1 MKVFH
6 RQCTTYAGD
15 KRTLFMAISII
26 TRCLRDFEMSNELIM
41 FIKEKEKKTEK
52 VYAWRPTYQTGVPIA
67 YAPPHAPPTS
77 ECASDKIGL
86 ECWRAM
92 FLIIEELRLASET
105 LPRA

>member
-1 MKVFH
+1 
-6 RQCTTYAGD
+6 
-15 KRTLFMAISII
+15 
-26 TRCLRDFEMSNELIM
+26 MSNELIM